1 MNKTTYR
8 ALALVVA
15 ALVGGLIGYL
25 ASVAG
30 ASLAIR
36 NATERTADAHEA
48 TRTVMELAAADVAEA
63 RAERD
68 AALAELERRK
78 PKTVQG
84 AQ

>member
-1 MNKTTYR
+1 MRRST
-8 ALALVVA
+8 LVGMAVA
-15 ALVGGLIGYL
+15 ALVGGTIGYL

-36 NATERTADAHEA
+36 QATERAVDAQDA
-48 TRTVMELAAADVAEA
+48 TRTVMELAAADVLEA
-63 RAERD
+63 RTERD

-84 AQ
+84 DR

>member
-1 MNKTTYR
+1 MSKTTTN
-8 ALALVVA
+8 ALALGMA
-15 ALVGGLIGYL
+15 ALVGGVIGYL
-25 ASVAG
+25 ASLAG

-36 NATERTADAHEA
+36 DAAERTATAQDA